1 MANPDRLSA
10 LDSTFLHLEDDS
22 TAHMHVASVMVF
34 EGRAPTPQE
43 LVDHILSR
51 LHLVPRYRQRL
62 AYVPLGQGRPV
73 WTDDPHFN
81 PRYHIRHTALP
92 RPADDAALKQLAGR
106 LFSQRLD
113 RSKPLWEIWLVQRMA
128 GERFALI
135 AKTHH
140 ALVDGISGV
149 DITTVLFDTSPEPT
163 ATGRPPVPWT
173 ARPLPGSAK
182 LLGEAL
188 LERTTVPGEMGR
200 GARALLRAPRRAV
213 SQLKDGI
220 ASIGATAL
228 AGINAPAPP
237 SPFNVDIGPHR
248 RYTFHDGDLAQF
260 KAIKDALGG
269 TLNDVVLASVSLA
282 LGRYLRA
289 QGEDTEGL
297 VLKAM
302 VPVSVRADSDR
313 KSRPPALGNQVAAM
327 WAPLP
332 VGIEDPADCLRQIT
346 VEMESLKESGQAV
359 GAQALVNL
367 AGFAPPTILS
377 QAARLQARQRFF
389 NLVVT
394 NVPGPQFPLYLL
406 GHRLQVLYPV
416 VPLARR
422 QALGIAVMSYDGHL
436 GFGLL
441 ADYDALPGLEGIV
454 RDLRQAIASLARAAG
469 LPAKRSQARGT
480 TTRAGAARTN
490 GAKPSRKAAA
500 GARSNGSRASG
511 AKPTARKA
519 AAARANGAK
528 SPAGSKAAATS
539 PANGAKPRRRAAA
552 SANGRASLG
561 KPPAVQS

>member
-10 LDSTFLHLEDDS
+10 LDSTFLHLENNS

-34 EGRAPTPQE
+34 EGRAPTPGE
-43 LVDHILSR
+43 LVEHILSR
-51 LHLVPRYRQRL
+51 LHMVPRYRQRL

-149 DITTVLFDTSPEPT
+149 DITTVLFDTSPEGGRAGSPM
-163 ATGRPPVPWT
+163 GRPPVPWT
-173 ARPLPGSAK
+173 AWPLPGSAK

-188 LERTTVPGEMGR
+188 LERTTVPGEMTR
-200 GARALLRAPRRAV
+200 GTRALLRAPRRAAA
-213 SQLKDGI
+213 QLKDGF
-220 ASIGATAL
+220 ASISATAL

-248 RYTFHDGDLAQF
+248 RYTFHDGSLAQF
-260 KAIKDALGG
+260 KAIKDSLGG
-269 TLNDVVLASVSLA
+269 TLNDVVLASVSLS

-289 QGEDTEGL
+289 QGHDTEGL

-302 VPVSVRADSDR
+302 VPVSVRTDSDR

-332 VGIEDPADCLRQIT
+332 VGVEDPAECLRQIT
-346 VEMESLKESGQAV
+346 VEMENLKESSQAV

-389 NLVVT
+389 NHVVT

-454 RDLRQAIASLARAAG
+454 RDLRLAIASLARAAG
-469 LPAKRSQARGT
+469 VPAKP
-480 TTRAGAARTN
+480 
-490 GAKPSRKAAA
+490 AKPSKARR
-500 GARSNGSRASG
+500 ARRAS
-511 AKPTARKA
+511 TAQG
-519 AAARANGAK
+519 NGAK
-528 SPAGSKAAATS
+528 SPRTAAAAS
-539 PANGAKPRRRAAA
+539 AANGAKPRPRAPVG
-552 SANGRASLG
+552 ANGRASLG

>member
-1 MANPDRLSA
+1 MANPDRLTA
-10 LDSTFLHLEDDS
+10 LDSTFLHLEDHS
-22 TAHMHVASVMVF
+22 SAHMHVAMVMVF
-34 EGRAPTPQE
+34 KGEAPTPRE
-43 LVDHILSR
+43 LTDHVLSR

-92 RPADDAALKQLAGR
+92 RPADEAALKQLAGR

-128 GERFALI
+128 GGRFALI

-149 DITTVLFDTSPEPT
+149 DITTVLFDTTPELAGTSRP
-163 ATGRPPVPWT
+163 ATPW
-173 ARPLPGSAK
+173 AAKPLPGSAK

-188 LERTTVPGEMGR
+188 LERATVPAEMGR
-200 GARALLRAPRRAV
+200 GTRALLRAPRKVA
-213 SQLKDGI
+213 SQVKDSI
-220 ASIGATAL
+220 ANVGATTL
-228 AGINAPAPP
+228 AGIKAPAPP

-248 RYTFHDGDLAQF
+248 RYTFLDADLAQF

-282 LGRYLRA
+282 LGRYLRG
-289 QGEDTEGL
+289 QGHDTEGL

-302 VPVSVRADSDR
+302 VPVSVRADSER
-313 KSRPPALGNQVAAM
+313 GALGNQVAAM

-332 VGIEDPADCLRQIT
+332 VGVEDPAECLAQIRDA
-346 VEMESLKESGQAV
+346 MEDLKESGQAV
-359 GAQALVNL
+359 GAQVLTNL

-394 NVPGPQFPLYLL
+394 NVPGPQFPLYVL
-406 GHRLQVLYPV
+406 GRRLEVLYPV
-416 VPLARR
+416 VPLAQR

-441 ADYDALPGLEGIV
+441 ADYDALPGLEGIA
-454 RDLRQAIASLARAAG
+454 RDLRAAIAALARAAG
-469 LPAKRSQARGT
+469 APATRS
-480 TTRAGAARTN
+480 
-490 GAKPSRKAAA
+490 K
-500 GARSNGSRASG
+500 ARSASRSANGS
-511 AKPTARKA
+511 
-519 AAARANGAK
+519 RANGAK
-528 SPAGSKAAATS
+528 PPRKTAAGT
-539 PANGAKPRRRAAA
+539 R
-552 SANGRASLG
+552 NGRALLD